1 VTKSSSS
8 SSSSTTRE
16 QLRAKLALDD
26 TTGNTVGFNKVV
38 NRGSKTTLP
47 KPSWLKAE
55 IPKGEDYER
64 LRDTVRSL
72 KLATVCEEAKCPNIG
87 ECWGGGK
94 GTATATIMIM
104 GDTCTRGC
112 AFCNVKTSRTPAA
125 LDPDEP
131 ENVSKAIAAWG
142 LDYVV
147 RRHTMTHI
155 HTHIDTH
162 THTSHTTHTHT
173 CLQTLMNAT

>member
-1 VTKSSSS
+1 MRVARCLYSS
-8 SSSSTTRE
+8 R
-16 QLRAKLALDD
+16 
-26 TTGNTVGFNKVV
+26 
-38 NRGSKTTLP
+38 
-47 KPSWLKAE
+47 KPEWLKVSVPSADMVPRYNE
-55 IPKGEDYER
+55 VKAQ
-64 LRDTVRSL
+64 VKQF

-87 ECWGGGK
+87 ECWGGSK

-147 RRHTMTHI
+147 LTSVDRDELADQGSFPPAFLFILLLFIVLLQFFFCRNVFIFVYTH
-155 HTHIDTH
+155 H
-162 THTSHTTHTHT
+162 
-173 CLQTLMNAT
+173 C